1 MLNGK
6 QKLSR
11 KWELLFYWFVMFSE
25 GELYGK
31 ITRNIPLSCRNVQ
44 SCKRCNRYRTKLL
57 PLFPVFK
64 KLPSNVTGDLI
75 KPKAMFSKF
84 KVSEL
89 LLFILVIALI
99 FVSEYYYVVL
109 KDPMRAIFI
118 GLWPPTIIGILIF
131 LNLKRK

>member
-1 MLNGK
+1 MNGE
-6 QKLSR
+6 QKLPR
-11 KWELLFYWFVMFSE
+11 KWEFLFYCFVMFSA
-25 GELYGK
+25 GGLYCMIK
-31 ITRNIPLSCRNVQ
+31 SYFALPRKNVP
-44 SCKRCNRYRTKLL
+44 SCKRCNPYRTKILLLL
-57 PLFPVFK
+57 PGFK
-64 KLPSNVTGDLI
+64 RLPSQITGNLI